1 MTAHSEMPP
10 HLATSPLQRWR
21 HQDIGLQLRAARP
34 AEAGTTAAPVGRA
47 VQQKMMIGSAGPAL
61 SSAVAPAAALPCR
74 CALDASSTAHCSPQ
88 QAHEHGQVELGG
100 LALVDLVDLDG
111 RRRPAAFSSTLNG
124 PRGHVAFGSGR
135 HPVWLRTA
143 FANAV
148 WLTPDL

>member
-1 MTAHSEMPP
+1 M
-10 HLATSPLQRWR
+10 
-21 HQDIGLQLRAARP
+21 
-34 AEAGTTAAPVGRA
+34 
-47 VQQKMMIGSAGPAL
+47 QQKMIIGSAGPAL

-124 PRGHVAFGSGR
+124 LRGHVAFGSDAIPFGSGPR
-135 HPVWLRTA
+135 
-143 FANAV
+143 FAQLGLAHARLMILLYRPQTSTRLIV
-148 WLTPDL
+148 DR